1 MRKVLTGFGG
11 RLGLIAAAA
20 QTDVLC
26 EWGRI
31 RLKSSRSSWG
41 ISSAWMYLTCG
52 SQREASLRSRNPEAT
67 DGSLVT
73 RSRSPSRI
81 IYDQHYEM
89 IRFQMC
95 KGFEY
100 SWVVSKLLTYRQR
113 YLCFKFTTQALI
125 SMTEHDNQHTNWHK
139 PFHHTSLVRNT
150 LDHSFHC
157 WDPTTCTTQM
167 RFNSANINGQTSKRS
182 INIVS
187 LMRRFI

>member
-1 MRKVLTGFGG
+1 MWMRSHPFEIFPFQLRDIIGVNVFDLWLPTRSIVTISEPWGNRWQSCDAFTKSF
-11 RLGLIAAAA
+11 
-20 QTDVLC
+20 TDN
-26 EWGRI
+26 
-31 RLKSSRSSWG
+31 
-41 ISSAWMYLTCG
+41 
-52 SQREASLRSRNPEAT
+52 LRSTLWDDTVPNVQR
-67 DGSLVT
+67 
-73 RSRSPSRI
+73 
-81 IYDQHYEM
+81 
-89 IRFQMC
+89 
-95 KGFEY
+95 FEY
-100 SWVVSKLLTYRQR
+100 TWVVSKLLTYRQR

-150 LDHSFHC
+150 LDHSFQC